1 MDTGEN
7 MRVDGGHID
16 LRVEFVDE
24 DSIMGAITTEPPDEL
39 ALSTGESLEVFPEEI
54 LYKTDAK

>member
-1 MDTGEN
+1 

-16 LRVEFVDE
+16 LRIELVEKDTV
-24 DSIMGAITTEPPDEL
+24 MGAIITELPTEF

-54 LYKTDAK
+54 LYKAETK

>member
-1 MDTGEN
+1 

-24 DSIMGAITTEPPDEL
+24 DSVMGDIITVLPTEL
-39 ALSTGESLEVFPEEI
+39 ALSTGASIEIFKEEI
-54 LYKTDAK
+54 LYKAES